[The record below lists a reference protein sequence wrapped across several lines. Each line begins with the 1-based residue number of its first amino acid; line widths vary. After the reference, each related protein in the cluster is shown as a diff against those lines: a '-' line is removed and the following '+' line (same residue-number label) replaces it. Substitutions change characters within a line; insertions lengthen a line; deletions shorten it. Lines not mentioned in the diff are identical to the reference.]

1 MLVLV
6 KQIRHDA
13 QLPNCNDGRTPFMYG
28 YEMDTLDG
36 DSAASAHQVLSF
48 GPFRLDPVRRVLL
61 EGGKARRLGG
71 RALEIL
77 FALVEHAGQIVTK
90 NELIARVWPDSVVQ
104 EATLRV
110 HIAALRKVL
119 GDGVSGIR
127 YVENFS
133 GRGYRFVAEV
143 RELYATPAP
152 PITQVSVSSAPES
165 AVVSSRPAGHPVTRS
180 MRLIGRAHIVNVLA
194 ERVPQRRFVTLVGP
208 GGVGKTTVALAVA
221 DLLIC
226 AYPDGIRFVDLTTL
240 NERDP
245 LGSLFA
251 TAPDAPTLTQ
261 EKLSEALGFLQHK
274 RLLIL
279 LDNCEH
285 VIDLAAKWTETL
297 LRIAPG
303 VAVLATS
310 REPLRAQGEHVHRLA
325 PLESPPRSQHMTGDE
340 ALEFPA
346 IQLFVERATASLD
359 TFKLRDADAP
369 VVSEICRRL
378 DGNPLAIE
386 LAAARM
392 DLFDARALAARLD
405 DRFQLLTRGH
415 RTAQPRH
422 RNLRASLDWS
432 YDLLSSDEKVMLR
445 RLSMFSDGFT
455 LEGAIKLV
463 ADEALQAVDVFDILT
478 DLVAKSLLTADFI
491 GEHVVYRLMDTAR
504 LYGLEK
510 LRAAGEVAEIRRR
523 HATIWTVP
531 TAMDCV
537 RRPTDSRNTA

>member
-1 MLVLV
+1 
-6 KQIRHDA
+6 
-13 QLPNCNDGRTPFMYG
+13 
-28 YEMDTLDG
+28 MDTLDG
-36 DSAASAHQVLSF
+36 DSTASAHQVLSF

-61 EGGKARRLGG
+61 EGGTARRVGG

-119 GDGVSGIR
+119 GDGVSGSR

-143 RELYATPAP
+143 REVYATLAP
-152 PITQVSVSSAPES
+152 PITDVS
-165 AVVSSRPAGHPVTRS
+165 VSSRPASLPVTRS

-194 ERVPQRRFVTLVGP
+194 ERVPHRRFVTLVGP

-226 AYPDGIRFVDLTTL
+226 AYPDGIQFVDLTTL

-245 LGSLFA
+245 LSSLFA
-251 TAPDAPTLTQ
+251 TAPGTPTLTE
-261 EKLSEALGFLQHK
+261 EKLGEALSYLQHK

-279 LDNCEH
+279 LDNCEY
-285 VIDLAAKWTETL
+285 VIDLAAKLTETL
-297 LRIAPG
+297 LRMAPG
-303 VAVLATS
+303 IALLATS
-310 REPLRAQGEHVHRLA
+310 REPLRAKGEHVHRLA
-325 PLESPPRSQHMTGDE
+325 PLESPPCSQHMTGDE

-346 IQLFVERATASLD
+346 VQLFVERATASLD
-359 TFKLRDADAP
+359 TFELRDADAP
-369 VVSEICRRL
+369 AVSEICRRL

-392 DLFDARALAARLD
+392 DLFDVRSLAARLD

-415 RTAQPRH
+415 RTAQPRQ

-432 YDLLSSDEKVMLR
+432 YDLLSSDEKLMLR
-445 RLSMFSDGFT
+445 RLSLFSEGFT

-491 GEHVVYRLMDTAR
+491 GEHVVYRQMDTAR

-510 LRAAGEVAEIRRR
+510 LHATGEVAEITRR
-523 HATIWTVP
+523 HATIWSVP